1 MSEDFFILVLLL
13 SIKSINCIDCDL
25 IFPLSQLPNN
35 CTSMTGDI
43 VIDGKNATT
52 LLENHFQF
60 PILQQ
65 KFMKIE
71 NWTGSIK
78 IIYTD
83 FQNLSF
89 FKSLASVKTDFPG
102 SSFVFFLDE
111 DDIHNEM
118 RYATFWIES
127 NPNITSLGIPSLKQV
142 TADVLP
148 TIRTVYGFYLKNN
161 AELCLSD
168 SEFWMLRKMERSL
181 LFGMK
186 ICGAVT
192 KQYCY
197 QNHFDHNNIPLG
209 CQILLTGI
217 WLNEIKNTSV
227 QSYLNQAFATVE
239 EVHGPIVIFN
249 TDFTNLSYPLL
260 HTIRNQF
267 YDGQNDWQRQ
277 ILNIRGNEFLTSLE
291 FPKLTNWSHYGNEEQ
306 LINSGNKIWNYSEP
320 NCNLFRRIPFFSIK
334 DPLSNCG
341 LVPIINDGARTMRVI
356 IQIAE
361 KIASLAINFVFCMFL
376 CFKLFKC
383 KITTSFYHLAMIAY
397 IFLTILECLFV
408 NLDFVFI
415 FNDNNFAIPVG
426 LRSIFLYRDQKL
438 FNLISN
444 VMYTNRLVLLISCTL
459 YRPMHIMRFGNWK
472 KFALGSSV
480 VVFFVAN
487 ISNIFVMEFEKY
499 KLTFAMF
506 PLSVLL
512 FLFSFI
518 SNACVCG
525 AMSQLPEPFKNE
537 RTPQN
542 LTSLSLFLQAL
553 FILIV
558 GLFSEGLNHMFSS
571 SPALVQ
577 QIRDFDYFFYFW
589 GSIIMRWH
597 YAIILLI
604 QTFVL
609 WLCTS
614 FNTVFLI
621 FRAFI
626 SHTFVMFSV
635 DDIPTPKPV
644 SP

>member
-1 MSEDFFILVLLL
+1 
-13 SIKSINCIDCDL
+13 
-25 IFPLSQLPNN
+25 
-35 CTSMTGDI
+35 MTGDI

-78 IIYTD
+78 IIHTD

-89 FKSLASVKTDFPG
+89 FKSLVSVKTDFPG
-102 SSFVFFLDE
+102 SSFDE

-197 QNHFDHNNIPLG
+197 QSHFDHTNLPLG

-217 WLNEIKNTSV
+217 WLNEIK
-227 QSYLNQAFATVE
+227 
-239 EVHGPIVIFN
+239 
-249 TDFTNLSYPLL
+249 
-260 HTIRNQF
+260 
-267 YDGQNDWQRQ
+267 
-277 ILNIRGNEFLTSLE
+277 
-291 FPKLTNWSHYGNEEQ
+291 
-306 LINSGNKIWNYSEP
+306 
-320 NCNLFRRIPFFSIK
+320 
-334 DPLSNCG
+334 
-341 LVPIINDGARTMRVI
+341 
-356 IQIAE
+356 
-361 KIASLAINFVFCMFL
+361 
-376 CFKLFKC
+376 
-383 KITTSFYHLAMIAY
+383 
-397 IFLTILECLFV
+397 
-408 NLDFVFI
+408 
-415 FNDNNFAIPVG
+415 
-426 LRSIFLYRDQKL
+426 
-438 FNLISN
+438 
-444 VMYTNRLVLLISCTL
+444 
-459 YRPMHIMRFGNWK
+459 
-472 KFALGSSV
+472 
-480 VVFFVAN
+480 
-487 ISNIFVMEFEKY
+487 KY

-525 AMSQLPEPFKNE
+525 AMSQIPEPFKNE
-537 RTPQN
+537 RAPQN

-577 QIRDFDYFFYFW
+577 QVRDFDYFFYFW

-604 QTFVL
+604 QT
-609 WLCTS
+609 
-614 FNTVFLI
+614 
-621 FRAFI
+621 AFI

-635 DDIPTPKPV
+635 DDIPTPKHV